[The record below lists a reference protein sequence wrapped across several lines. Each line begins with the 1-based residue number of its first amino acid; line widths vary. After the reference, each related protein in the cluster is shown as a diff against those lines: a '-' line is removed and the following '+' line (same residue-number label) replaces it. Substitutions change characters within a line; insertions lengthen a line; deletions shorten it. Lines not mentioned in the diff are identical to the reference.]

1 MRKDGRVLVEG
12 QEATSWDDRR
22 RRRFWQQHA
31 AFVFQDNGLIDE
43 ESVEC
48 NVRLSQMS
56 LFGVRTRLKASIESA
71 LERVG
76 LTGRGS

>member
-1 MRKDGRVLVEG
+1 VRKDGRVLVEG

-31 AFVFQDNGLIDE
+31 AFVFQDYGLIDE